1 MAPFIRFLGSALKYY
16 PVKQQIYNIL
26 STLAIIASFLP
37 MLIVVIK
44 KLWRSQPFLLF
55 ACYWALG
62 GMVNLVDKIPGI
74 GPRQLEYIT
83 VIYNMFDVPMV
94 LAILYVC
101 STSAGVKKLTGIAA
115 PGFLV
120 IEMINFIIRGL
131 HYDAAKYMLALGL
144 LLVLWALAWEIAL
157 YFQKLEHTEEENA
170 RVFLHASLLFVY
182 GTFVIIYIFDYYV
195 NQSASIDNF
204 LLYYISCLVG
214 ILIASVGYFSK
225 GARSGRYA

>member
-1 MAPFIRFLGSALKYY
+1 MGPFIRFLGSALKYY

-26 STLAIIASFLP
+26 STLAILASFLP

-62 GMVNLVDKIPGI
+62 GLVNLVDKIPGI

-120 IEMINFIIRGL
+120 IEMIKG
-131 HYDAAKYMLALGL
+131 KPLGDKFMEKAQI
-144 LLVLWALAWEIAL
+144 V
-157 YFQKLEHTEEENA
+157 
-170 RVFLHASLLFVY
+170 
-182 GTFVIIYIFDYYV
+182 GFVILVALMVFVLGNDILKYV
-195 NQSASIDNF
+195 I
-204 LLYYISCLVG
+204 
-214 ILIASVGYFSK
+214 K
-225 GARSGRYA
+225 